1 MLQPAVGP
9 SDHSQSSFCVGVLKR
24 VSTGPLELNYNI
36 PAMDWPKVAIAAVL
50 LAVAIG
56 AALTWHKGA
65 GNVVVPVTLVALYAV
80 WRWRRD
86 D

>member
-1 MLQPAVGP
+1 MG
-9 SDHSQSSFCVGVLKR
+9 FCHGALS

-36 PAMDWPKVAIAAVL
+36 PAMEWPKLAIAAGL
-50 LAVAIG
+50 LAAAIA

-65 GNVVVPVTLVALYAV
+65 GSVVLPVTLVALYVV